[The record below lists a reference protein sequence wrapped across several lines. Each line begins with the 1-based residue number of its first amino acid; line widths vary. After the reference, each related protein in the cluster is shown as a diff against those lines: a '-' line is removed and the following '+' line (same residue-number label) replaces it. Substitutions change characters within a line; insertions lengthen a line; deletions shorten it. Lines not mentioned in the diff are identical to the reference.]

1 MAKAVPLTP
10 DAIAQIY
17 ASEIVS
23 GFDIHKPEKLND
35 LFMRFDDQGLSYF
48 QLLRSM
54 GFEKQ
59 VALDT
64 YGHFEENRTH
74 DRVKVR
80 TGVAA
85 PAQGADI
92 VFLLD
97 TDAMDSNN
105 NFYPRLY
112 DTLLFDNGVTGYV
125 QDIDVSTPADPSLT
139 IRINDETDTFPA
151 VTTGQ
156 FIPIISNAFAEG
168 SGQPE
173 GALRGVWEYDN
184 DAQIIKETIGAT
196 GTEMVNQAWFKVT
209 SDGKSIP
216 AYYYLGQVD
225 LDYRTALRVDG
236 ALLFQKR
243 TTNVSRSGTE
253 PTDPLADDRVIKTT
267 EGLFPYIAR
276 TGNVQPYTIGS
287 FDIQDFDDANLI
299 LDREFA
305 GNHIL
310 FLLGIQFQAEV
321 EDVLKLYFADTN
333 ITFARQIANNAIF
346 NKNESLAASV
356 NFKYL
361 TKNER
366 TYMFKRFANLSN
378 SNTVGGWADVAG
390 EFVGYSQ
397 SWPSVGVMLPLNRK
411 KDPKSKNLVETLG
424 VRYRALGRYSRRME
438 VWSVGG
444 AGEGLKVTE
453 FDKRETYMRCHLG
466 AHFRGGNQFIHFD
479 PA

>member
-1 MAKAVPLTP
+1 MPKAVPLTP

-23 GFDIHKPEKLND
+23 GFDIHKPEKMND
-35 LFMRFDDQGLSYF
+35 LFMRYDDQGLSYF

-59 VALDT
+59 VSLDT

-74 DRVKVR
+74 DRIKVR
-80 TGVAA
+80 AQVAA
-85 PAQGADI
+85 GAAGADMVI
-92 VFLLD
+92 VLD
-97 TDAMDSNN
+97 TDSMDANLS
-105 NFYPRLY
+105 FYPRLY
-112 DTLLFDNGVTGYV
+112 DTVLFPGGVTAYV
-125 QDIDVSTPADPSLT
+125 QDIDVTTPADPEITFRL
-139 IRINDETDTFPA
+139 NDETDTIPQVEA
-151 VTTGQ
+151 GQ
-156 FIPIISNAFAEG
+156 FLPIISNAFAEG

-173 GALRGVWEYDN
+173 GAIRGVWEYDN

-196 GTEMVNQAWFKVT
+196 GTEMVNQTWFKVT

-225 LDYRTALRVDG
+225 LDYRTSLRVDG

-243 TTNVSRSGTE
+243 TTYVSRTGTE
-253 PTDPLADDRVIKTT
+253 PIDPLADNRQIKTT
-267 EGLFPYIAR
+267 EGMFPYINR
-276 TGNVQPYTIGS
+276 VGNVQPYTIGT

-310 FLLGIQFQAEV
+310 FLLGIQLQAEV

-333 ITFARQIANNAIF
+333 ITYARQAANNALF
-346 NKNESLAASV
+346 NSNESLAASV

-397 SWPSVGVMLPLNRK
+397 TWPSVGVMLPLNRK
-411 KDPKSKNLVETLG
+411 KDPKTKNLVESIGT
-424 VRYRALGRYSRRME
+424 RYRGLGRYNRRME

-466 AHFRGGNQFIHFD
+466 AHFRGGNQFILFD

>member
-1 MAKAVPLTP
+1 MAKAVPLNP
-10 DAIAQIY
+10 DAIAEIY

-35 LFMRFDDQGLSYF
+35 LFMRYDDQGLSYF
-48 QLLRSM
+48 QILRSM

-64 YGHFEENRTH
+64 YGHFEENRIH
-74 DRVKVR
+74 DRAKVR
-80 TGVAA
+80 AAVSA

-92 VFLLD
+92 IFILD
-97 TDAMDSNN
+97 TDAMDANN

-112 DTLLFDNGVTGYV
+112 DTMLFSNGVTGYV
-125 QDIDVSTPADPSLT
+125 QDIDVSTPADPTLT
-139 IRINDETDTFPA
+139 IRLNDENDTFP
-151 VTTGQ
+151 GLGIGEY
-156 FIPIISNAFAEG
+156 IPIISDAFSEG

-173 GALRGVWEYDN
+173 GAIRGTWEYDN

-196 GTEMVNQAWFKVT
+196 GTEMVNQTWFKVT

-225 LDYRTALRVDG
+225 LDYRMALKIDG

-243 TTNVSRSGTE
+243 TTNVSRTGTE
-253 PTDPLADDRVIKTT
+253 PVDPDTNRVIKTT
-267 EGLFPYIAR
+267 EGLFPYIER
-276 TGNVQPYTIGS
+276 VGNTHQYTIGS
-287 FDIQDFDDANLI
+287 FDIGDFDDANLI

-310 FLLGIQFQAEV
+310 FMQGIQLMGEV

-333 ITFARQIANNAIF
+333 IQFARQRSNDALF
-346 NKNESLAASV
+346 NKNESLGASV

-366 TYMFKRFANLSN
+366 TYLFKRFGNLSN

-390 EFVGYSQ
+390 EYVGYSQ
-397 SWPSVGVMLPLNRK
+397 TWPSVGVMLPLNKR
-411 KDPKSKNLVETLG
+411 KDPKSGKLVESIG
-424 VRYRALGRYSRRME
+424 CRYRALGRYNRRME
-438 VWSVGG
+438 VWNVGG

-453 FDKRETYMRCHLG
+453 FDKRETYMRSHIG
-466 AHFRGGNQFIHFD
+466 AHFRGGNQMIKFD

>member
-1 MAKAVPLTP
+1 MAKAVPVSP
-10 DAIAQIY
+10 DAIAEIY

-35 LFMRFDDQGLSYF
+35 LFMRYDDQGLSYF

-64 YGHFEENRTH
+64 YGHFEENRIH
-74 DRVKVR
+74 ERAKVR
-80 TGVAA
+80 ANVAQ
-85 PAQGADI
+85 PAAGADI
-92 VFLLD
+92 VFVLD
-97 TDAMDSNN
+97 TDAMDANN

-112 DTLLFDNGVTGYV
+112 DTLLFSNRVTGYI
-125 QDIDVSTPADPSLT
+125 QDIDVSTPADPSITVRL
-139 IRINDETDTFPA
+139 NDENDQFPA
-151 VTTGQ
+151 LTAGD
-156 FIPIISNAFAEG
+156 FIPIISSGFSEG

-173 GALRGVWEYDN
+173 GAIRGAWEYDN

-196 GTEMVNQAWFKVT
+196 GTEMVNQTWFKVT

-225 LDYRTALRVDG
+225 LDYRMALKIDG

-243 TTNVSRSGTE
+243 TTYVSRSGTE
-253 PTDPLADDRVIKTT
+253 PVDPVTNRQIYTT
-267 EGLFPYIAR
+267 EGLFPYIER
-276 TGNVQPYTIGS
+276 VGNTLSYTIGS
-287 FDIQDFDDANLI
+287 FDISDFDDANLI

-305 GNHIL
+305 GNHIM
-310 FLLGIQFQAEV
+310 FLLGIQIMGEV
-321 EDVLKLYFADTN
+321 EDTLKLYFADTN
-333 ITFARQIANNAIF
+333 IQYARQRANDAIF
-346 NKNESLAASV
+346 NKNESLGASV
-356 NFKYL
+356 NFKYF

-366 TYMFKRFANLSN
+366 TYMLKRFGNLSN

-390 EFVGYSQ
+390 YYSGYTQ
-397 SWPSVGVMLPLNRK
+397 NWPSTGVLLPLNKR
-411 KDPKSKNLVETLG
+411 KDPRSNKLVESVG
-424 VRYRALGRYSRRME
+424 CRYRALGRYNRRME

-453 FDKRETYMRCHLG
+453 FDKRDTYMRSHIG
-466 AHFRGGNQFIHFD
+466 AHHRGGNQMIWLQ
-479 PA
+479 PS

>member
-1 MAKAVPLTP
+1 MKAVPVTP
-10 DAIAQIY
+10 EAVSQIY

-35 LFMRFDDQGLSYF
+35 LFMRYDDQGLSYF

-64 YGHFEENRTH
+64 YSHFEENRTH
-74 DRVKVR
+74 DRAKVR
-80 TGVAA
+80 AGVAA

-92 VFLLD
+92 VFILD

-112 DTLLFDNGVTGYV
+112 DTMLFSNGVTGYV
-125 QDIDVSTPADPSLT
+125 QDIDVTTPADPTLT

-151 VTTGQ
+151 LSIGD
-156 FIPIISNAFAEG
+156 FLPIISNAFAEG
-168 SGQPE
+168 SGQPD
-173 GALRGVWEYDN
+173 GAIRGVWEYDN

-196 GTEMVNQAWFKVT
+196 GTEMVNQSWFKVT

-253 PTDPLADDRVIKTT
+253 PTDPLADSRVIKTT

-276 TGNVQPYTIGS
+276 TGNIQPYTIGT
-287 FDIQDFDDANLI
+287 FDVQDFDDANLI

-310 FLLGIQFQAEV
+310 FLLGIQLQAEV
-321 EDVLKLYFADTN
+321 EDVLKLYFADSN
-333 ITFARQIANNAIF
+333 ITYARQAANTAIF

-397 SWPSVGVMLPLNRK
+397 TWPSVGVMLPLNRK
-411 KDPKSKNLVETLG
+411 KDPKSKNLVESIGT
-424 VRYRALGRYSRRME
+424 RYRALGRYSRRME

-466 AHFRGGNQFIHFD
+466 AHFRGGNQFIQFD
-479 PA
+479 PS